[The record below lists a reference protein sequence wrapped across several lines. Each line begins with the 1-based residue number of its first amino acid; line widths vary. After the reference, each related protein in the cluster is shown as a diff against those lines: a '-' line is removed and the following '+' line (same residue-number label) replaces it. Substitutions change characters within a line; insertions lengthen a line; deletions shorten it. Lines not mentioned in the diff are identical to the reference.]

1 MSKKS
6 SSGISKRKQRNTQS
20 NVAGTAAASQQAA
33 QGDMI
38 RGVPQSQID
47 QLRGT
52 RDHKPANQ
60 LTWQDVKDD
69 YARVGIS
76 ITDSEAQEIR
86 NAVAEFSGSAYGEMR
101 KAWALNAMG
110 RAHDLTTQQQALL
123 KRYQMCD
130 EYCKVAPTYSGTG
143 VYSLHRGISKGY
155 DAKTQAYAAQIFAL
169 KPGDSWNHDGMPGSF
184 SSKLST
190 AKSFASGP
198 GGIVFHVAAKNVKN
212 APSIKGI
219 SCCDWEDEI
228 LVGDYKF
235 KVSGISDQRQ
245 KGDGYYHIGLVP
257 DI

>member
-1 MSKKS
+1 MIYRMRLQPFFQTNGGA
-6 SSGISKRKQRNTQS
+6 SGIKRTTKGAGA
-20 NVAGTAAASQQAA
+20 VAS
-33 QGDMI
+33 GDI
-38 RGVPQSQID
+38 VRGVPQSQID

-76 ITDSEAQEIR
+76 ITDTEAQAIR
-86 NAVAEFSGSAYGEMR
+86 DAVQTFSGSSYGEMR

-110 RAHDLTTQQQALL
+110 RAHNLTPEQQKLL
-123 KRYQMCD
+123 KQYQLCD
-130 EYCKVAPTYSGTG
+130 EYCKVAPTYKGTG
-143 VYSLHRGISKGY
+143 VYTLHRGISKGY
-155 DAKTQAYAAQIFAL
+155 DAKGQAYAAKIFAL

-184 SSKLST
+184 SSDVST
-190 AKSFASGP
+190 AKMFGGY
-198 GGIVFHVAAKNVKN
+198 GGIVFHVSVKNIKN

-219 SCCDWEDEI
+219 SNCPGENEI